1 MLQLERTTADYKL
14 RRSRGITIRAE
25 EVIVEIAAPAP
36 DYVFEEDYKLRTLSE
51 VESFVKE
58 NKHLPD
64 VPAGES
70 MEENG
75 IGVAENEYVAA

>member
-1 MLQLERTTADYKL
+1 MPK
-14 RRSRGITIRAE
+14 

-36 DYVFEEDYKLRTLSE
+36 DYVFEEDYNLRSLSE

-75 IGVAENEYVAA
+75 IGVAEMNMLLLEKGGGAYTLYNRVGETSI